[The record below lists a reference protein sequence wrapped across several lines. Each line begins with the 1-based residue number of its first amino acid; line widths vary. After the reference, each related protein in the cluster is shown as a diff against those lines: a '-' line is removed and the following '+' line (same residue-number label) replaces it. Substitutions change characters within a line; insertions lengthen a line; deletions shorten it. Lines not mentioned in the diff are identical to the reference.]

1 MTPLGLNETPSSTPL
16 VSVSITTFNLEK
28 LLSRAIDSALMQQV
42 GFPVEIVI
50 SDDGSTDE
58 TLRIAHAYRERH
70 PNLIRVLER
79 STNVGVQRN
88 TYETLEQCRGKYI
101 AALDGD
107 DYWTD
112 PEKLAIQI
120 KVLES
125 DPSISL
131 CGHFVRWVRSTGE
144 VTREK
149 YPLVSPGRYGVEE
162 IVRHNFL
169 PTVSVVFRSGVHRQL
184 PSWYFEFQSLS
195 DWPLWVLSG
204 VSGDIVLLDRIM
216 ADYMLTPGSSFMSKG
231 DLFWYKSDAQF
242 YGHIQS
248 ILPPKYHRLA
258 RIEEGKRHE
267 AIAYALRKQ
276 GDFAGSRQAAL
287 KAFRS
292 PFLLDNC
299 GSKVKALLAASLR
312 EMEWRLKRGR
322 TT

>member
-1 MTPLGLNETPSSTPL
+1 MTPSELNETSSSTPL

-28 LLSRAIDSALMQQV
+28 LLPRAIDSVLMQRID
-42 GFPVEIVI
+42 FPIEIVI
-50 SDDGSTDE
+50 SDDGSTDG
-58 TLRIAHAYRERH
+58 TVAIAHAYRERH
-70 PNLIRVLER
+70 PDLIRVLQR

-112 PEKLAIQI
+112 PEKLAIQV

-131 CGHFVRWVRSTGE
+131 CGHFVRWVKSTGE
-144 VTREK
+144 VAREK
-149 YPLVSPGRYGVEE
+149 YPLVPPGRYRVDE
-162 IVRHNFL
+162 IIRHNFL

-184 PSWYFEFQSLS
+184 PSWYFDFQSLS

-231 DLFWYKSDAQF
+231 DLFWYKMDAQF
-242 YGHIQS
+242 YEHIES
-248 ILPPKYHRLA
+248 ILPPEYHRLA
-258 RIEEGKRHE
+258 RSEAGKRYE
-267 AIAYALRKQ
+267 AIAYSLRKQ
-276 GDFAGSRQAAL
+276 GDFSGSRQAAL
-287 KAFRS
+287 KAFRA

-299 GSKVKALLAASLR
+299 SSKIKALLAASIREIESKLR
-312 EMEWRLKRGR
+312 RGR
-322 TT
+322 TA